1 MLYDAEASY
10 FKPMFPV
17 VDSPVRATVV
27 ESKYYCESKSSSKPT
42 CIQNMRC
49 ICFKNGRDFTN
60 VCQCRRCGN
69 KRPAS
74 EGKEKRL
81 KRIRHE
87 LVSVGTQVG
96 ENELQ
101 LIEPSSKINSFRHC
115 ILESLFFLLSEIAK
129 FRCYWLKTLNL

>member
-10 FKPMFPV
+10 FKPMLPV

-27 ESKYYCESKSSSKPT
+27 ESKCYCESKSSSKPI

-60 VCQCRRCGN
+60 VCRCRGCGN
-69 KRPAS
+69 KRSAS
-74 EGKEKRL
+74 EGKEKRR
-81 KRIRHE
+81 KHIRHE
-87 LVSVGTQVG
+87 LVSVGAQVG

-101 LIEPSSKINSFRHC
+101 LIEPSSKMNSFQHC
-115 ILESLFFLLSEIAK
+115 ILGSLFFLLSKIAK
-129 FRCYWLKTLNL
+129 FRC